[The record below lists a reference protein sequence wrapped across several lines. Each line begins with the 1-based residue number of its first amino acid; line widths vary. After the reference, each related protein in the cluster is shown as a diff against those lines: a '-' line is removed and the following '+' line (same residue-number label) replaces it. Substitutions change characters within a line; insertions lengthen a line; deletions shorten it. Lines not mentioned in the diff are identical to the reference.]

1 MTFVFPFFL
10 LQLKLLPSP
19 ILPLSLLFFFLF
31 CRGAAIRVIMA
42 CILWCR
48 NRSIT
53 SATTCIS
60 AQGAPAVLVGLLL
73 LMNLFLSDMLT
84 GQRKGEGRGVSLICP
99 YSGLPHPF
107 FPLSSAPC
115 FFTKKNI
122 EESLPQKK
130 KSFCKARSTLSF
142 SFFDVHHHH
151 HLFSSCLAFQ
161 AGCCAFLFLSLCFTK
176 LASRLSLV
184 HPNAPITLLPYRF
197 L

>member
-1 MTFVFPFFL
+1 
-10 LQLKLLPSP
+10 
-19 ILPLSLLFFFLF
+19 
-31 CRGAAIRVIMA
+31 MA

-84 GQRKGEGRGVSLICP
+84 GQRKGEGRGVSLLCP

-130 KSFCKARSTLSF
+130 KRASAKHE
-142 SFFDVHHHH
+142 VH
-151 HLFSSCLAFQ
+151 S
-161 AGCCAFLFLSLCFTK
+161 LFLSLMFITTIISFLPVLLFKLVAVLFSFFLYVSRSWPQGYRWFTQTHP
-176 LASRLSLV
+176 LHCSLISFFSCVFVVLLYSLV
-184 HPNAPITLLPYRF
+184 MVTKPRRAWLV
-197 L
+197 